1 MTLVDESNE
10 RSTVLGGGGYVWNAY
25 IHREKYPLCVWK
37 GKLNIL
43 DEESVFKTGEIE

>member
-1 MTLVDESNE
+1 MDESNE
-10 RSTVLGGGGYVWNAY
+10 RSTVFGGGEGYVGTRIYTGKN
-25 IHREKYPLCVWK
+25 IHCVCEWK